1 MAKNK
6 LGRYAEVEQLPNV
19 TEVSELGM
27 WKSLEKAFWLETFG
41 VDALDLTLELACGKG
56 EYALALAQRYPDRQ
70 FIGID
75 IKGERLWRGA
85 KEALELGLSN
95 LYFLRVYIDHL
106 ELYIP
111 EASVDEIWI
120 PFSDPYVK
128 QGKETKRLTSPRF
141 LAEYYRILR
150 PHGMVHVKTDSP
162 ELAEYTREQ
171 ISEGLAECAWDV
183 TDIYEGQGQ
192 SGEQDQMRLHGQ
204 SGEQAGQR
212 AVDYSAVD
220 HATTHQEFY
229 PIPAELWSVQ
239 TYYEKK
245 HIASGRTISY
255 IGLRPTP
262 KALAF
267 QAPQQSNAK

>member
-27 WKSLEKAFWLETFG
+27 WKSLEKPFWLDTFG
-41 VDALDLTLELACGKG
+41 VDTLDLTLELACGKG

-70 FIGID
+70 FIGVD

-95 LYFLRVYIDHL
+95 LHFLRVYIDHL

-120 PFSDPYVK
+120 PFSDPYLK

-162 ELAEYTREQ
+162 ELADYTREQ

-183 TDIYEGQGQ
+183 PDVYEGQG
-192 SGEQDQMRLHGQ
+192 GI
-204 SGEQAGQR
+204 GEQAGQFT
-212 AVDYSAVD
+212 VDYSAVD
-220 HATTHQEFY
+220 HAKAHQEFH
-229 PIPAELWSVQ
+229 PIPAELWSIQ